1 MLEVKEEE
9 LNKILPSDGPSI
21 DEVKRYLEKYNDEYI
36 VIKCG
41 GSVLVDQNL
50 FNIFIKDITTL
61 NKLGFIPIVV
71 HGGGK
76 RISNKLNELGI
87 KSEFIKG
94 LRVTGKETIEV
105 VEQVLIEFNHE
116 IVEALKNESCNSETI
131 NSKNN
136 NIISVIKE
144 NDELVSAALVSE
156 KDEIL
161 LVSKNGMSLR
171 FGANE
176 ESIRSMGRS
185 TSGVIGMKFRGKD
198 QLLTMAAITDISSPK
213 FVLTATDGGYAKRTP
228 LDEYRPQGRGGLGVK
243 AAKIDEDSRGVLV
256 GAMIVEASDEIL
268 AITSGGVVIRTA
280 CAEIRETSRDTLGV
294 RLVNLDEGISVVSIT
309 QVKE

>member
-1 MLEVKEEE
+1 MLEIKEEE
-9 LNKILPSDGPSI
+9 LSKILPSDGPSI

-41 GSVLVDQNL
+41 GSVLVNQNL

-94 LRVTGKETIEV
+94 LRVTEKETINV
-105 VEQVLIEFNHE
+105 VEQVLIEFNQE
-116 IVEALKNESCNSETI
+116 IVEALKKQFCNSETV

-144 NDELVSAALVSE
+144 NDELGFVGVPTKIDKTIIDNIVSNKKVPVIAPLGLDDSSQTYNINADTAVSAL
-156 KDEIL
+156 IL
-161 LVSKNGMSLR
+161 
-171 FGANE
+171 
-176 ESIRSMGRS
+176 
-185 TSGVIGMKFRGKD
+185 
-198 QLLTMAAITDISSPK
+198 
-213 FVLTATDGGYAKRTP
+213 
-228 LDEYRPQGRGGLGVK
+228 
-243 AAKIDEDSRGVLV
+243 
-256 GAMIVEASDEIL
+256 
-268 AITSGGVVIRTA
+268 
-280 CAEIRETSRDTLGV
+280 
-294 RLVNLDEGISVVSIT
+294 
-309 QVKE
+309 